1 MDDQQARDE
10 IDAELLRQLREDE
23 PVRAWAQIET
33 EYGQMMLATANA
45 KLGFAAALQGAG
57 AIGAWSA
64 HDVVQQVIGEL
75 MRHGPALADKI
86 TGSLGGYLRGAV
98 RKRALTAFEK
108 QHGEVVLDD
117 DVLVERGDQHDI
129 AEIVVD
135 EQVVEEALGPLSSR
149 DRYVVEETV
158 MHKRSKADVARE
170 LNLTGQGV
178 GKIQARALADITKR
192 IGAEHP

>member
-1 MDDQQARDE
+1 
-10 IDAELLRQLREDE
+10 
-23 PVRAWAQIET
+23 
-33 EYGQMMLATANA
+33 MMLATANA

-75 MRHGPALADKI
+75 MRHGSALADKI

-117 DVLVERGDQHDI
+117 DALVERGDQHDI
-129 AEIVVD
+129 AEIVVN
-135 EQVVEEALGPLSSR
+135 EQVVEAALGPLSRR